1 MAKKAA
7 NTREWYLHHL
17 LDYGAHLVCV
27 VVAAIVSVS
36 VIVVIAGHKPEPE
49 NTFSLQD
56 LVPGVI
62 ALAAMVF
69 NLSQLTGAVAAEK
82 ATAKKE
88 FLLVYMLF
96 TSATAFFTLFLF
108 LYPAYANMTD
118 PHAAYSIPLY
128 VTGISLG
135 LASCSL
141 VEGIHYLLR
150 LMWSQ
155 WRDSGEAITPQLE
168 EPKVVEQ
175 KGEAGSEVAKN
186 ADKQDKQS

>member
-7 NTREWYLHHL
+7 STREWHL

-27 VVAAIVSVS
+27 IVAAIVSVS
-36 VIVVIAGHKPEPE
+36 VIVVIAGDKPETE

-69 NLSQLTGAVAAEK
+69 NMSQLTGAIAAEK
-82 ATAKKE
+82 ATTKKE

-118 PHAAYSIPLY
+118 PHGAYSIPLY
-128 VTGISLG
+128 GDLIRFSCLLTGGGYTLPDS
-135 LASCSL
+135 AH
-141 VEGIHYLLR
+141 VESMEG
-150 LMWSQ
+150 Q
-155 WRDSGEAITPQLE
+155 
-168 EPKVVEQ
+168 
-175 KGEAGSEVAKN
+175 
-186 ADKQDKQS
+186 